1 MSSLAV
7 CLMLLSTVPA
17 ILGNCPLQALPWG
30 ALREER
36 VLENGTL
43 QLRYFCEPGRRLKGH
58 KVATCTANGWDHPVP
73 KCVLD
78 SDKSNLQTTEKHFN
92 VLANKKK
99 NQKRLFVKAELNKT
113 IVSQLDT
120 TCLIEG
126 SIQKF
131 IKAPSI
137 EHAHEA
143 RYAKRTNVR
152 LPYNQFHVAI
162 YSCMEGFVFLNLKN
176 DRLFCS
182 NGTWIGRH
190 PKCVRKTEKVK
201 HCAKH
206 GKECQHVCEDTP
218 TDIKC
223 SCFDGFRAEGSS
235 CIDIDE
241 CAEGTAKCT
250 DICRNEPGTYHC
262 ECHHGFVLGNDR
274 HSCQDVNECLSNNR
288 HGPCQGICR
297 NLKGS
302 YECSCADIPG
312 YKLAAD
318 NHTCEDI
325 DECMLGNV
333 NCSHQCYNVPGSAFC
348 LCPSGYYLEDDW
360 KTCLDINECQ
370 ISNPCPN
377 DTVCRNIVGSYK
389 CVSKVRMEKVL
400 RFEGT
405 NVDEDRD
412 DYEEIFTEEPNLLRK
427 NPWSTHHVCRKGF
440 KLKSVNG
447 TSKCVDINECKLW
460 KRRCQH
466 KCVNEPG
473 TYHCT
478 CHSGYELKEDGR
490 HCRDIDECTPGT
502 HTCFHSCTNL
512 VGSYECGCPP
522 DTPLDKDCVPSNACE
537 IANCSHICD
546 LGRASYRCDCPSGY
560 VMQDDKKTCK
570 DIDECL
576 ENNECYKCINT
587 PGSYRCICPPGAR
600 LAEDGFNC
608 VYKLWDFAKS
618 NCSLGLKYMS
628 NGHCE
633 DVDECLESEH
643 GCSQLCINK
652 YGSYRCDCEIG
663 WILKNDGF
671 TCIKFNHCFNSTCSH
686 SCISTS
692 LSYKCECPL
701 GYILNEDGNTC
712 KDVDECENIA
722 MNDCSHDCINL
733 KGSYSCSCPPG
744 FKLGEDN
751 RTCIVIIPY
760 TCANSEGDDCTC
772 PEGHTYL
779 QEEHICKDIDECQD
793 ESRHNCSHFCINT
806 SGSYYCECPS
816 DLHMLADFKTCRQWD
831 SFCVN
836 EVGCSYSCKQDNDE
850 VRCVCPTGY
859 ELIKYKKTCKDV
871 NECDTGLH
879 DCSHDCRNH
888 DGGFTCHCPNYFILD
903 KDNKTCLNMEHC
915 IRSEFDCVRDCI
927 TFFDGYTHYCQCP
940 YGYEPSSFDNTT
952 CYKINYCD
960 RDHDCDHK
968 CISEFDDFRCQCFS
982 GYELWTRD
990 NKTCINILECELNN
1004 PCSPHRCINLDG
1016 QFMCVCSVG
1025 HPLTEDEETCEGYE
1039 DDCIQEDGGCSYL
1052 CAYTDMDFMCLCPNY
1067 EFADDDSTCK
1077 IDPCYIDNGGC
1088 SHFCHYDG
1096 NVTCT
1101 CPVDMILIED
1111 DRLCVHKKS
1120 CLVNNGGCSDICTF
1134 VNDTSICD
1142 CSVGYRLSLQD
1153 NTTCWDI
1160 NECSELRDICNQICI
1175 NTPGS
1180 FKCSCRDG
1188 YAQMPYAPEICID
1201 VNECE
1206 VIENGGCSHI
1216 CVNTPGS
1223 YHCDCPVGYRL
1234 SPQDKI
1240 TCKDINECV
1249 EQHVCDH
1256 TCINTPGSFKCSCW
1270 HGFVQSPNDPA
1281 LCEDRDECEI
1291 ENGGCSHTCMNVIG
1305 TYLCR
1310 CPEKYEL
1317 TNDWKTCIWD
1327 GCKHNNGKCSHYCHP
1342 VLGPA
1347 SVPGAI
1353 YCSCP
1358 RGYDLWHDG
1367 RTCKDIDECMEQH
1380 VCDHTCINNPGS
1392 YECRCR
1398 QGFRLVN
1405 GSTCVDIDECIEK
1418 APCSKICINI
1428 PGSYYCTCPIG
1439 FKLQEDECV
1448 GK

>member
-1 MSSLAV
+1 LVFSL
-7 CLMLLSTVPA
+7 SA

-78 SDKSNLQTTEKHFN
+78 SELHHPYHFLLANQPIVSDKSNLQTTEKHFN

-512 VGSYECGCPP
+512 VGSYEC
-522 DTPLDKDCVPSNACE
+522 
-537 IANCSHICD
+537 
-546 LGRASYRCDCPSGY
+546 RASYRCDCPSGY

-587 PGSYRCICPPGAR
+587 PGSYRCICPP
-600 LAEDGFNC
+600 
-608 VYKLWDFAKS
+608 
-618 NCSLGLKYMS
+618 
-628 NGHCE
+628 
-633 DVDECLESEH
+633 
-643 GCSQLCINK
+643 
-652 YGSYRCDCEIG
+652 
-663 WILKNDGF
+663 
-671 TCIKFNHCFNSTCSH
+671 
-686 SCISTS
+686 
-692 LSYKCECPL
+692 

-915 IRSEFDCVRDCI
+915 I
-927 TFFDGYTHYCQCP
+927 
-940 YGYEPSSFDNTT
+940 
-952 CYKINYCD
+952 
-960 RDHDCDHK
+960 
-968 CISEFDDFRCQCFS
+968 
-982 GYELWTRD
+982 
-990 NKTCINILECELNN
+990 
-1004 PCSPHRCINLDG
+1004 
-1016 QFMCVCSVG
+1016 
-1025 HPLTEDEETCEGYE
+1025 
-1039 DDCIQEDGGCSYL
+1039 
-1052 CAYTDMDFMCLCPNY
+1052 
-1067 EFADDDSTCK
+1067 
-1077 IDPCYIDNGGC
+1077 
-1088 SHFCHYDG
+1088 
-1096 NVTCT
+1096 
-1101 CPVDMILIED
+1101 
-1111 DRLCVHKKS
+1111 RLCVHKKS

-1448 GK
+1448 GNCNHECINIMGSFICSCCTGYTLILR